1 MSEQGEDPMD
11 AYPHAR
17 VVASLPSGGPTGA
30 TFVRSEIFV
39 EYAGIRAKL
48 RRIAAKLVGR

>member
-1 MSEQGEDPMD
+1 MD